1 MTLPEDFAAFILTHG
16 RPHAQQTLATLK
28 TRGYTGRF
36 YLVVDDEDETLA
48 EYQKLY
54 GDQVLVFSKR
64 ETLKTF
70 DVGDNFGGPGSH
82 SADRVIVFARNVVWD
97 LAESLGHRYF
107 IVLDDD
113 YTSFRFRWNERLTHE
128 WIEMTDLDSVLAA
141 MLDWFRT
148 LPEQVV
154 TVAMSQGGDWIGGE
168 AGQPYIHARRK
179 AMNSFICDTRRRFE
193 FPGRLNEDV
202 NAYTE
207 IQRRGLAMFTVFQVQ
222 LLQQP
227 TQKQAGGM
235 TDAYQDGGTYV
246 KSFYSIMRCPSAAR
260 ISYLHP
266 RFGRVAGGVVRI
278 HHRVTHNHCAPRIIP
293 EAFQKKAGGSRSG
306 VTRPS

>member
-28 TRGYTGRF
+28 TRGYTGRC

-64 ETLKTF
+64 ETIEAF
-70 DVGDNFGGPGSH
+70 DIGDNFGGGGSC
-82 SADRVIVFARNVVWD
+82 IPRNAIWD
-97 LAESLGHRYF
+97 LAENLGHRHF
-107 IVLDDD
+107 VMLDDD
-113 YTSFRFRWNERLTHE
+113 YTSFRFRWNEHLSHE

-168 AGQPYIHARRK
+168 AGQPHIHARRK
-179 AMNSFICDTRRRFE
+179 AMNSFICDTRRRFA

-202 NAYTE
+202 SAYTE
-207 IQRRGLAMFTVFQVQ
+207 VQRRGLAMFTLFQVQ
-222 LLQQP
+222 LLQKA
-227 TQKQAGGM
+227 TQQETGGL
-235 TDAYQDGGTYV
+235 TETYRDGGTYV
-246 KSFYSIMRCPSAAR
+246 KSFYSVMRCPSAVR
-260 ISYLHP
+260 VSYLHP
-266 RFGRVAGGVVRI
+266 RFGRFAGGVPRI
-278 HHRVTHNHCAPRIIP
+278 HHRVTHDHCAPRVIP
-293 EAFQKKAGGSRSG
+293 ETCQKKAGQI
-306 VTRPS
+306 PC